1 MARLGGIVLWEKSK
15 KRKALL
21 FTSFSYFSFL
31 AAVSLISAKML
42 AGPGSMDSFDANA
55 RVELARSDP

>member
-1 MARLGGIVLWEKSK
+1 MLWEKSK

-42 AGPGSMDSFDANA
+42 AGPGSMDSFDANP